1 MPKLTTQI
9 AQKEEELS
17 KWKLKVKA
25 LSEELENPLNKERYR
40 KLEGTDPDGYEINT
54 KILTL
59 QRRLIGKTE
68 EVVEKEV
75 VIQQKEKNIQELR
88 EILKR

>member
-1 MPKLTTQI
+1 MPKLTKSI
-9 AQKEEELS
+9 GLKEKDLA

-40 KLEGTDPDGYEINT
+40 KLEGTDPDGYEMNT

-75 VIQQKEKNIQELR
+75 VIQQKEKNI
-88 EILKR
+88 

>member
-1 MPKLTTQI
+1 MPKLTNNI
-9 AQKEEELS
+9 GKKEEELS

-59 QRRLIGKTE
+59 
-68 EVVEKEV
+68 
-75 VIQQKEKNIQELR
+75 
-88 EILKR
+88 